1 MKLFNKRF
9 VMLAVAA
16 AVVASAVALVMHV
29 SSPKD
34 TRIFAYNS
42 QTKERVSDKQVIF
55 LYAVNSTTGELKL
68 YSPVLG
74 SVSANSAAITQSDI
88 KVAANATATGVAST
102 VSVVKL
108 DPKADR
114 SKEGDYMPF
123 LFWTDMQGTY
133 QRQYFAEGVD
143 VIYIS
148 EQPLKETE
156 DHNLDTGVVS
166 LLVAQR

>member
-1 MKLFNKRF
+1 MKFNKRF
-9 VMLAVAA
+9 VILSVAA
-16 AVVASAVALVMHV
+16 AAVLAVVASVVLM
-29 SSPKD
+29 SSPQD

-42 QTKERVSDKQVIF
+42 QTKERVSEKQVIF

-74 SVSANSAAITQSDI
+74 RVSSNSAAISESNI
-88 KVAANATATGVAST
+88 EVAANATSTGVASK
-102 VSVVKL
+102 VSVIKL

-123 LFWTDMQGTY
+123 LFWTDMQGSY

>member
-1 MKLFNKRF
+1 MKLNKRI
-9 VMLAVAA
+9 VIISVVATLVLLAVAS
-16 AVVASAVALVMHV
+16 VVLT

-34 TRIFAYNS
+34 TRIFAYNP
-42 QTKERVSDKQVIF
+42 QTNERVSDQQVIF
-55 LYAVNSTTGELKL
+55 LYAVNSQTGELKV

-74 SVSANSAAITQSDI
+74 QVSANSASITQSNI
-88 KVAANATATGVAST
+88 TVAANATATGVAST
-102 VSVVKL
+102 VSVIKL

-114 SKEGDYMPF
+114 SKEGDYLPF
-123 LFWTDMQGTY
+123 LFWHDMQGSY
-133 QRQYFAEGVD
+133 QRQYFVEGVD
-143 VIYIS
+143 VVYIS